1 MTSLICFTIHET
13 IWTVSP
19 ILQHYSYIQTSQIHK
34 VETLINNVTNQK
46 NSEHENRFYKQTAGF
61 AMDAPTSSL
70 LAERNLINPLVEWYN
85 TVACHG

>member
-1 MTSLICFTIHET
+1 
-13 IWTVSP
+13 
-19 ILQHYSYIQTSQIHK
+19 

-70 LAERNLINPLVEWYN
+70 LAERNLINPLVE
-85 TVACHG
+85 